1 MKPDN
6 PTQTA
11 LYTLEQAIKAYR
23 RLCQQNIDRVA
34 ANLTVDQALTLVV
47 LNKHPELS
55 QQQLA
60 ELVFKDKA
68 SLTRMLEL
76 LVQKNLVARALHAS
90 DRRKF
95 SLTLTPQGQQLLEQ
109 LTATIAL
116 NQQTALQGL
125 TETELTQFHA
135 TLQKI
140 IINCAT
146 PSLCV

>member
-6 PTQTA
+6 PTQTV

-23 RLCQQNIDRVA
+23 RLCQQNIDHVA

-47 LNKHPELS
+47 LNKFPELS

-76 LVQKNLVARALHAS
+76 LVQKGFVVRAMHAS

-95 SLTLTPQGQQLLEQ
+95 SLTLTRQGQQLLGSVNSR
-109 LTATIAL
+109 ATRG
-116 NQQTALQGL
+116 Q
-125 TETELTQFHA
+125 
-135 TLQKI
+135 
-140 IINCAT
+140 
-146 PSLCV
+146 